1 MRKNSEIPSL
11 RPYLEPNGA
20 KFYLRFTSIVK
31 NTVVDC
37 KTPFPF
43 LLVNESDA
51 LVRTIGA
58 EIVTDAQSTIRRV
71 SVLLQRDDYRFT
83 NDDLNPITN
92 PDVERCW
99 QRAFSLLAG
108 EGRDTRAIVFS
119 GQKDA
124 SGGLVPFE
132 PLFFCKRR
140 EVFFQPV
147 CPVCGAPLQQCSDD
161 EVLAGAGLSTYSG
174 SLRRYLFCRSGVEL
188 VGPSEF
194 YAYRLEDSDPPA
206 AKDRWDLIKGLAKLD
221 DEKGRSADL
230 PCAGCAEHEECYGL
244 PGLASKRIVPVAFY
258 PFYMLVVD
266 EMSLNG
272 SDFLQLLSG
281 ARFEDV
287 ERRWASEGHWVRIPP
302 VQALR
307 LSKPERTCFFFDGAP
322 RFFLEVLYLK
332 LTFLGD
338 VLRHQLSTADSY
350 RCPGLEFGLD
360 RIWVKMPEREGLL
373 PFFWN
378 FETAVIDIAGAWVDS
393 RPLPKSG
400 TAHTLHYMGL
410 AWFYALLVNS
420 RQEVLKVYEALGDG
434 LRKAQG
440 RDNPTLEEACGDSM
454 ASVFFPENVFWD
466 PATAPQ
472 GMGTGSEFSQYWHRA
487 LNLGWSLLMAGGGYK
502 TDWDSGGFQNEL
514 QALRQALQ
522 QALFAADAATA
533 VQRPLSADRV
543 VSAEGDLPDSDTA
556 ISDILSKIERKW
568 QARLE
573 TELMSSEAPAT
584 LIFGGS
590 EARGRGDELEKTVII
605 GGADAAVT
613 QKVFETP
620 PGEPDDGDMQQTV
633 ILSAR
638 DFQADTTMVPTAEGV
653 VPETVIMSGPT
664 AKQAGRPPLR
674 PAGQPVAVSP
684 FKGGDLPETVMISPS
699 GRVQTA
705 MGAAPRIAAKS
716 RQEAIAAR
724 QGPLPKKTEEDV
736 LAETVI
742 IRPAKPGK
750 K

>member
-1 MRKNSEIPSL
+1 MRKNGEIPSL
-11 RPYLEPNGA
+11 RPYLEPSGA
-20 KFYLRFTSIVK
+20 KFYLRFTSTVK
-31 NTVVDC
+31 NTVVDS

-43 LLVNESDA
+43 LLVNETDA
-51 LVRTIGA
+51 LARTISA
-58 EIVTDAQSTIRRV
+58 EIVTDAGSTVTRV
-71 SVLLQRDDYRFT
+71 FVLLQRDYYRFT

-108 EGRDTRAIVFS
+108 EGRNTRAIVFS

-124 SGGLVPFE
+124 DGDLVPFE

-147 CPVCGAPLQQCSDD
+147 CPVCGASLQQCSDD
-161 EVLAGAGLSTYSG
+161 EVLAGAGLATYSG
-174 SLRRYLFCRSGVEL
+174 SLRRYLFCRSCFDL

-206 AKDRWDLIKGLAKLD
+206 AKDRWDLINGLAKLD

-230 PCAGCAEHEECYGL
+230 PCGGCAQHEECYGP
-244 PGLASKRIVPVAFY
+244 PGLASKRIVPIAFY

-281 ARFEDV
+281 AGFEDV

-338 VLRHQLSTADSY
+338 ILRHRLSAADSY
-350 RCPGLEFGLD
+350 RCPGLGFGLD
-360 RIWVKMPEREGLL
+360 RVWVKMPQRADLL

-400 TAHTLHYMGL
+400 TVHALHYMGL

-420 RQEVLKVYEALGDG
+420 RQEVLKVYEALVDG

-440 RDNPTLEEACGDSM
+440 RNTPTLEEAFGDSM
-454 ASVFFPENVFWD
+454 PSVFFPENVFWD

-472 GMGTGSEFSQYWHRA
+472 RMETGSESSGYWHRA
-487 LNLGWSLLMAGGGYK
+487 LNLGWSLLMVGGGYK
-502 TDWDSGGFQNEL
+502 TDWDSSGFQNEL
-514 QALRQALQ
+514 QALRQALR
-522 QALFAADAATA
+522 QALFAPDAAPA
-533 VQRPLSADRV
+533 VQGLFADRV
-543 VSAEGDLPDSDTA
+543 VSAQAKLPDLDTTV
-556 ISDILSKIERKW
+556 SGILSKIGRRW
-568 QARLE
+568 QARIE
-573 TELMSSEAPAT
+573 TERMPSEAPAT
-584 LIFGGS
+584 LIFEASG
-590 EARGRGDELEKTVII
+590 ARGRGDELEKTVIV
-605 GGADAAVT
+605 GGADGAVT

-638 DFQADTTMVPTAEGV
+638 DFQANATMVSAAEGV

-664 AKQAGRPPLR
+664 AKQAGRPPLGR
-674 PAGQPVAVSP
+674 AGEPVAVPP
-684 FKGGDLPETVMISPS
+684 FKEGDLPETVMLSPS
-699 GRVQTA
+699 GRVQVA
-705 MGAAPRIAAKS
+705 KGAAPGIAAKS
-716 RQEAIAAR
+716 RQEAIVAR
-724 QGPLPKKTEEDV
+724 QGPLPKEMEEDV

-742 IRPAKPGK
+742 IRPGKPGK